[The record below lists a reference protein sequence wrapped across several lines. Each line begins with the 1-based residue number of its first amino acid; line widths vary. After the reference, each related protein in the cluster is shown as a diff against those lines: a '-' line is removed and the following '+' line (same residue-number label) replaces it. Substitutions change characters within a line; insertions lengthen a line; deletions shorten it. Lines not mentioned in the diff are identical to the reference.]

1 VPGRAERGRA
11 PTILVHRRPISS
23 KLVATPGEGAGRR
36 DALTAGLA
44 CLLGDRLWPN
54 RSPPVQRAGWKAF
67 RPVRVWSRGQ
77 AAALPGPHLASISC
91 NGTAERRFI
100 PGAVARAARCGNR
113 RRCNGQGAARPA
125 IALSR
130 AFQRGPTP
138 PAPPTTSARVRRV
151 RGCLTRQPKEGF
163 RPPQTG
169 CLWAPAA
176 TALLCPGPLFGFP
189 LTRPIAGAFA
199 IAPTVL

>member
-54 RSPPVQRAGWKAF
+54 CSPPVQRAGWKAF

-151 RGCLTRQPKEGF
+151 RGCLTRQPIGGLSPSANGLPLGT
-163 RPPQTG
+163 RG
-169 CLWAPAA
+169 NGALVSRAPLRLPA
-176 TALLCPGPLFGFP
+176 
-189 LTRPIAGAFA
+189 TRPIAGASA